1 MVLIIVGITGV
12 NSHPS
17 QVVMSCGMALG
28 SSLAFYNNTMYL
40 IQIVILAEKLYNS
53 TAIDF
58 IVIDLTKT
66 IRVWD
71 DGMGNHLQLSPH
83 FGSTITQ
90 LITRI
95 RLVNNWRIAHTSFM
109 ISLLGWIWTLCDT
122 QALSQTWAHMSRLL
136 ARSGKGSVVQ
146 TITQYSLIATSRI
159 LCVTLLKSLAQ
170 TCLRLLV
177 VLYCGC
183 FTTTVDSGEW
193 LRGGFFRIPS
203 VGAWALS
210 MSLSGVNQY
219 HKFVFIAWTI
229 PWITSPSE
237 LSPTTPVLM
246 SSSIWKSATK
256 QNALC
261 ATYLGWHMGEV
272 L

>member
-1 MVLIIVGITGV
+1 MRMGVVTVVVVHELTTVQTRVIVLIGTPSPISNLPEKTTPSSFLWLNHMVLIIVGITGV

-109 ISLLGWIWTLCDT
+109 ISSLSWIWTLRDT

-146 TITQYSLIATSRI
+146 TITRYSLIAASRI

-177 VLYCGC
+177 VSYCGC
-183 FTTTVDSGEW
+183 EATTVDSGE
-193 LRGGFFRIPS
+193 
-203 VGAWALS
+203 
-210 MSLSGVNQY
+210 
-219 HKFVFIAWTI
+219 
-229 PWITSPSE
+229 
-237 LSPTTPVLM
+237 
-246 SSSIWKSATK
+246 
-256 QNALC
+256 
-261 ATYLGWHMGEV
+261 
-272 L
+272 

>member
-1 MVLIIVGITGV
+1 MRMGVVTVVVVHELTTVQTRVIVLIGTPSPISNLPEKTTPSSFLWLNHMVLIIVGITGV

-109 ISLLGWIWTLCDT
+109 ISSLSWIWTLRDT
-122 QALSQTWAHMSRLL
+122 QALSQTWAHMS
-136 ARSGKGSVVQ
+136 
-146 TITQYSLIATSRI
+146 
-159 LCVTLLKSLAQ
+159 
-170 TCLRLLV
+170 
-177 VLYCGC
+177 
-183 FTTTVDSGEW
+183 
-193 LRGGFFRIPS
+193 
-203 VGAWALS
+203 
-210 MSLSGVNQY
+210 
-219 HKFVFIAWTI
+219 
-229 PWITSPSE
+229 
-237 LSPTTPVLM
+237 
-246 SSSIWKSATK
+246 
-256 QNALC
+256 
-261 ATYLGWHMGEV
+261 
-272 L
+272 